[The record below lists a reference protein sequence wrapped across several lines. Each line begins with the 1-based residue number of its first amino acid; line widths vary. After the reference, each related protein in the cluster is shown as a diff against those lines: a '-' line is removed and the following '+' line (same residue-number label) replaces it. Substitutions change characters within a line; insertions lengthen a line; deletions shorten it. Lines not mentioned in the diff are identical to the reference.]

1 MRAWALFDV
10 QLDSSGD
17 DKEIFRIFGAYLCCY
32 KIPLVYASHQP
43 TSKALDSGDLV
54 FRRHL
59 ERWRN
64 HWEQMLPMGPS
75 LMS

>member
-17 DKEIFRIFGAYLCCY
+17 DKEVFRIFGPYLCFY
-32 KIPLVYASHQP
+32 KSPLVYASYQR
-43 TSKALDSGDLV
+43 TSKALDGGDLV

-59 ERWRN
+59 ER
-64 HWEQMLPMGPS
+64 
-75 LMS
+75 